1 MGEGLGVEDA
11 DKVISMQTT
20 PPLEDLSLPA
30 ASEVQWVGA
39 HLADF
44 APQRQSPL
52 GNCCASCTLGNSH
65 VGAGV
70 TTSNDSHTHLHQH
83 QQYTPGLQTAVNKLL
98 SKGAI
103 EPVFHPETKG
113 FFSCLFPGAKEHR
126 GSVSCHRS
134 LPPE

>member
-11 DKVISMQTT
+11 DKVISLQTT
-20 PPLEDLSLPA
+20 PPLDDLPLPA
-30 ASEVQWVGA
+30 TSEVQWVGA
-39 HLADF
+39 HLAAF

-65 VGAGV
+65 VGVGV
-70 TTSNDSHTHLHQH
+70 TTSNDSHTYLLQH

-98 SKGAI
+98 PKGAI

-113 FFSCLFPGAKEHR
+113 FFSCLFPGAKDYR
-126 GSVSCHRS
+126 GPVSCHRS